1 MSYYLCNSVWALKM
15 NIAVSDINIYYSMVE
30 IAEGKHNKTKH
41 SRQEYL
47 LHLKHMILVEKI
59 IL

>member
-1 MSYYLCNSVWALKM
+1 M
-15 NIAVSDINIYYSMVE
+15 NITVSDINIYYSMVE

-47 LHLKHMILVEKI
+47 LYLKCMILVEKNDFVKVQ
-59 IL
+59 ILSVLPK